1 MTQKEDIHQIDLE
14 RVIKSK
20 NPRLLKLLPKFV
32 LKYIKK
38 IIHQEEFNDFL
49 VRTKDIYN
57 HDFIS
62 EALRNFQIKVTST
75 GLENIPAQGPC
86 IIVCNHPLGGI
97 DGIAV
102 MHEVGKRRKD
112 QKALVNDLLMNL
124 ENMNSLLIPIN
135 KHGKNAVQNIKK
147 IDQTYAGDGCVIV
160 FPAGLVSRKQK
171 GVIMDLEWKKSFV
184 AKAIQY
190 KLPVIPVHIEAQNSK
205 FFYNLALFRKSI
217 GVKTNIEM
225 FYLVDEVYKQ
235 KGKMIKLTFGK
246 TIPYESFTKSYSHLQ
261 WSNKVKEYVYKLKE
275 NQNQEW
281 LS

>member
-1 MTQKEDIHQIDLE
+1 MTHKEGVHQIDLE
-14 RVIKSK
+14 KVIQSK
-20 NPRLLKLLPKFV
+20 NPRLLRLLPKFV
-32 LKYIKK
+32 LRYIKK

-75 GLENIPAQGPC
+75 GLENIPAHGPC

-102 MHEVGKRRKD
+102 MQEVGKRRKD

-235 KGKMIKLTFGK
+235 KGKTIKLTFGK
-246 TIPYESFTKSYSHLQ
+246 PIPYESFTKTFTHLE
-261 WSNKVKEYVYKLKE
+261 WSNKVKKHVYKLKE

-281 LS
+281 LN